1 MLKSIKTVIA
11 ENQEFKTL
19 INAVLSRIDKDSI
32 QDVNNHGMQAGFGR
46 FIYYSDTVPFAHR
59 YRKLIIQLLERDSAE
74 FGIEITEM
82 VSGFGIFRNNPMD
95 SDDKRD
101 LYRFLSGTK
110 CKETTIPNLMA
121 WYAAETV
128 CRWFED

>member
-1 MLKSIKTVIA
+1 MKTIKTVIQ
-11 ENQEFKTL
+11 ENSEFKTL
-19 INAVLSRIDKDSI
+19 INAVISRIGKDSI
-32 QDVNNHGMQAGFGR
+32 QDVNNHGVDSGFSG
-46 FIYYSDTVPFAHR
+46 FIYYSDTVPFAYR
-59 YRKLIIQLLERDSAE
+59 YRKLIIQLLEQDAQE
-74 FGIEITEM
+74 FGIEVSEM

-95 SDDKRD
+95 SDDKRE
-101 LYRFLSGTK
+101 LYRFLSETK